1 LKLLLNEVNK
11 VVFIAIAGQKYG
23 QGHLQRALRMVEAL
37 VQLQDVTLVCN
48 QDCSEQLA
56 IENKLV
62 VHKLNL
68 AQPAAFIEELQLGA
82 GDILWFDL
90 PDECYYIL
98 SHFVGYKLKIISVNM
113 FERKD
118 MVRYEAVS
126 IYPSFEKTKKIV
138 QKQPKLV
145 SLSGYDYIL
154 VPDEFFAT
162 DSIKGLGSFVVTMG
176 GADPMGF
183 TKHILTALVKIK
195 RTDLS
200 FKVILPKT
208 MRANEV
214 INSYSLPKFVEI
226 FDFGELDF
234 SEALKNASYTV
245 MNGGLTRYECIAA
258 KTYFIALSIH
268 KAQFDITAMSSKFGY
283 GKNFCIFGADKV
295 DDLVHYL
302 DNLVIT
308 DDRSILDSIP
318 IKLKKRSAHRIFR
331 RAIGVL

>member
-1 LKLLLNEVNK
+1 MSK

-23 QGHLQRALRMVEAL
+23 QGHLQRALRIIEVL
-37 VQLQDVTLVCN
+37 SQSQDVTLVCN

-62 VHKLNL
+62 THKLNL
-68 AQPAAFIEELQLGA
+68 AQPTAFIEELQLGA

-98 SHFVGYKLKIISVNM
+98 SHFVDYKLKIISVNM
-113 FERKD
+113 FERQD
-118 MVRYEAVS
+118 MVRYEDVS
-126 IYPSFEKTKKIV
+126 IYPSFEKTKKVV

-154 VPDEFFAT
+154 VPDEFFAA
-162 DSIKGLGSFVVTMG
+162 DPIKSLGSFVVTMG

-183 TKHILTALVKIK
+183 TRHILTALVKLK

-214 INSYSLPKFVEI
+214 VNSYLLPKFVEI
-226 FDFGELDF
+226 FDFGELNF
-234 SEALKNASYTV
+234 SEALKGASYTI

-283 GKNFCIFGADKV
+283 GKNLCIFGPDKI

-302 DNLVIT
+302 DNLVT
-308 DDRSILDSIP
+308 TEANSLLDSLP
-318 IKLKKRSAHRIFR
+318 LKLKKHSAQRIYR
-331 RAIGVL
+331 RALGLL

>member
-1 LKLLLNEVNK
+1 MSK

-37 VQLQDVTLVCN
+37 SRSQDVMLVCN

-56 IENKLV
+56 TENKLV
-62 VHKLNL
+62 AHKLNL
-68 AQPAAFIEELQLGA
+68 AQPTAFIEELQLGA

-98 SHFVGYKLKIISVNM
+98 SHFVDYKLKIISVNM
-113 FERKD
+113 FERED
-118 MVRYEAVS
+118 MVRYEDVS
-126 IYPSFEKTKKIV
+126 IYPSFEKTKKVV

-154 VPDEFFAT
+154 VPDEFFTA
-162 DSIKGLGSFVVTMG
+162 DPIKSLGSFVVTMG

-183 TKHILTALVKIK
+183 TKHILTALVKLK

-200 FKVILPKT
+200 FKVVLPKT

-214 INSYSLPKFVEI
+214 VNSYLLPKSVEI
-226 FDFGELDF
+226 FDFGELNF
-234 SEALKNASYTV
+234 SKALKSASYTI

-283 GKNFCIFGADKV
+283 GKNLCIFGADKV

-302 DNLVIT
+302 DNLVIN
-308 DDRSILDSIP
+308 DERSTLDSIP
-318 IKLKKRSAHRIFR
+318 INLKKRAAHRIFR